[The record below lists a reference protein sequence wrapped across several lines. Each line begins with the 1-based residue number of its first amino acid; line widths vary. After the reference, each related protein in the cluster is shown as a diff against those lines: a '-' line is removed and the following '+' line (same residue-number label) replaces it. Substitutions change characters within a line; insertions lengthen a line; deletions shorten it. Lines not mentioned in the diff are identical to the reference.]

1 MTLSFG
7 VLTPLFVGPVEF
19 LLMTLLVIG
28 LILLVARVIFGFAV
42 KFIMIGAVILGVLWL
57 VGTVGAGLPALG

>member
-7 VLTPLFVGPVEF
+7 VLPPLFVGPVGF

-28 LILLVARVIFGFAV
+28 LILLVARVIFGVAV
-42 KFIMIGAVILGVLWL
+42 KLIMIGAVILGVLWL
-57 VGTVGAGLPALG
+57 MDTVGAGPPAFG